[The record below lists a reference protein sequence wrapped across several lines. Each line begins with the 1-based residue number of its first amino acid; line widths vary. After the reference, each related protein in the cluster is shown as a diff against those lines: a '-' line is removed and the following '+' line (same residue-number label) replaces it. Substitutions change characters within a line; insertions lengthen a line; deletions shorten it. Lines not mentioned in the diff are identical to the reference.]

1 MRHKK
6 LISGLLLLFMLS
18 CSFWGGEYPKNSGGE
33 QSLPYQQDS
42 IVSQEGVL
50 SEFISQETATSVSQA
65 ALLRQ
70 TSHRRFSATGMW
82 PVFLFTPSVCGA
94 LFGLIA
100 FLYVFPMTTTRSQTF
115 IMEYI
120 HHKDGQKA

>member
-6 LISGLLLLFMLS
+6 LLSGLLLFFMLS
-18 CSFWGGEYPKNSGGE
+18 CSFWGGEYTKNSVGE
-33 QSLPYQQDS
+33 QSLPYQPDS

-70 TSHRRFSATGMW
+70 TSHRRIVPFGMS
-82 PVFLFTPSVCGA
+82 PGLNAELLVSGILFA
-94 LFGLIA
+94 LIA
-100 FLYVFPMTTTRSQTF
+100 FLYVFLKTINRSQTF

-120 HHKDGQKA
+120 HHKDGQKG

>member
-6 LISGLLLLFMLS
+6 LLSGLLLFFMLS
-18 CSFWGGEYPKNSGGE
+18 CSFWGGEYPKNSVGE

-50 SEFISQETATSVSQA
+50 SEFISQENATSASQTA
-65 ALLRQ
+65 FLRQ
-70 TSHRRFSATGMW
+70 TTYRRLVSAGMG
-82 PVFLFTPSVCGA
+82 PGLTVMSVVSGIFFA
-94 LFGLIA
+94 LIA
-100 FLYVFPMTTTRSQTF
+100 FFFLIFTTTSRSQIF

>member
-6 LISGLLLLFMLS
+6 LLSGLLLFFMLS
-18 CSFWGGEYPKNSGGE
+18 CSFLGGNFPEHLDAG

-42 IVSQEGVL
+42 IASQAGGL
-50 SEFISQETATSVSQA
+50 SEFISQEISSSAPQA

-70 TSHRRFSATGMW
+70 TTHRRLISAGMG
-82 PVFLFTPSVCGA
+82 PGLTIMPLVSGIFFA
-94 LFGLIA
+94 LIA
-100 FLYVFPMTTTRSQTF
+100 FFFLIFTTTSRSQIF